1 MAVKGVS
8 KTELDIAFNDDGT
21 VSLKV
26 KGARG
31 RKCMELTKFLEDELG
46 VVKERRHTPEYYQE
60 EVHENREIKVGE

>member
-1 MAVKGVS
+1 MAV

-31 RKCMELTKFLEDELG
+31 GKCMELTKFLEDELG
-46 VVKERRHTPEYYQE
+46 VVKERRHTPEFYQE
-60 EVHENREIKVGE
+60 EVREQREIKVGE